1 MKTKNLL
8 LVSFCAVFFAL
19 ALVSTVSAAEITN
32 AYAVTVEGLDAYVNY
47 VSVVAGEDITI
58 KVYFTANVSDTDVTI
73 EAELE
78 GEKVETDSQTEVFDV
93 EAGKAYRQVMTL
105 KVPFELKDEISDDL
119 TLSIEIDGKEHKTV
133 LNDIT
138 LRVQRPSYNAV
149 VMSVTVPSYISAGE
163 SLPVDIVL
171 KNMGYNNL
179 DDLYVTI
186 KSAEL
191 SLAQG
196 PTWFGDLVKIEDCD
210 DDCDKEDTVAG
221 RLYLKVPYEVKAG
234 VYALEVIV
242 YNDDLKT
249 SGVKQF
255 VVKNDYASNVIVT
268 SAQKTVAEGRTAEYK
283 ILLVNPTDNVRV
295 YTIIPE
301 VSQDLTVTAE
311 QTVVAVPAGSSKE
324 ITITAK
330 AADEG
335 EYNFLVNVLAGESL
349 VSTANLG
356 LSVEGKTLNATVVLT
371 VILAIIFL
379 VLLVVLIV
387 LLGSKKPQKTED
399 FGESYY

>member
-1 MKTKNLL
+1 MKTKNL

-19 ALVSTVSAAEITN
+19 ALVATSVSAAEITN
-32 AYAVTVEGLDAYVNY
+32 DYAVTVDGLDAYGNY
-47 VSVVAGEDITI
+47 VSVVAGEDITV
-58 KVYFTANVSDTDVTI
+58 KVYFTANVSDTDVNI
-73 EAELE
+73 DAELE
-78 GEKVETDSQTEVFDV
+78 GEKLKTDVQTEVFDV

-105 KVPFELKDEISDDL
+105 KVPFELKDQISDDL

-133 LNDIT
+133 LDDIT

-149 VMSVTVPSYISAGE
+149 VKSITVPSYIAAGE
-163 SLPVDIVL
+163 TLSVDIVL

-179 DDLYVTI
+179 DDLYVTV
-186 KSAEL
+186 KSTEL
-191 SLAQG
+191 GLSQG
-196 PTWFGDLVKIEDCD
+196 PTWFGDLVKIENCT

-234 VYALEVIV
+234 AYSLDVVV
-242 YNDDLKT
+242 YNDDTKT
-249 SGVKQF
+249 TQTKQF

-268 SAQKTVAEGRTAEYK
+268 SAQKTVAEGKAAEYK
-283 ILLVNPTDNVRV
+283 ILLVNPTNNVRV
-295 YTIIPE
+295 YTILTE
-301 VSQDLTVTAE
+301 ASNDLTVTAD

-324 ITITAK
+324 VTITAE
-330 AADEG
+330 AAKEG
-335 EYNFLVNVLAGESL
+335 EYNFLVNVLAGENQ

-356 LSVEGKTLNATVVLT
+356 LSVEGKTWNATVVLT

-387 LLGSKKPQKTED
+387 LLGKKPQKTED